1 MGIFDFLK
9 TKKKEV
15 LENKFVGR
23 HQQVCF
29 VREMLGQEI
38 SSLEQ
43 QIATNKDNSERSEI
57 LERLE
62 SLEAYM
68 KSEFYTTH
76 YDVASTFDKI
86 RGISKDGY
94 MNCVLQ
100 NDTGMENRCLKIL
113 EDVIEYGENK
123 ARNDGSLTDE
133 LIDANKKIL
142 DTEGTYGFL
151 VWPELGGLLNKAEE
165 QHAWLIATGL
175 IHKKKQFGRLNP
187 CNVIS
192 ELLASL
198 DKKGLAVMANAL
210 KTMNEKLLKNGKIS
224 EIDGKKVIEMIETGV
239 LENEEIHRLYPDRK

>member
-9 TKKKEV
+9 TKKEPI
-15 LENKFVGR
+15 ENKFVGR
-23 HQQVCF
+23 HQQACF
-29 VREMLGQEI
+29 VRKMLGQEI
-38 SSLEQ
+38 SSLER

-62 SLEAYM
+62 SLEAYI

-100 NDTGMENRCLKIL
+100 NDTDIENRCLKIL

-123 ARNDGSLTDE
+123 AKNEGSLTDE
-133 LIDANKKIL
+133 LVNANKKIL
-142 DTEGTYGFL
+142 DTEGIYGFL
-151 VWPELGGLLNKAEE
+151 VWPELSGLLTKAEE

-175 IHKKKQFGRLNP
+175 IHKEKRFGRLAP
-187 CNVIS
+187 CNVIT
-192 ELLASL
+192 EFLASL
-198 DKKGLAVMANAL
+198 DRKGLEVLANAL
-210 KTMNEKLLKNGKIS
+210 KVMNNRLLKDKKIMES
-224 EIDGKKVIEMIETGV
+224 DWGKVIEMIQAGK
-239 LENEEIHRLYPDRK
+239 LENEEIHKLYPDRA